1 MIQDHVSLH
10 NLIEKGSIKLVIFV
24 QIASHFN
31 HK

>member
-1 MIQDHVSLH
+1 MIQDRVSLH
-10 NLIEKGSIKLVIFV
+10 NLIEKGSIGLAIFV